1 VPYEADDAFPDPGAA
16 TLIWR
21 HINVSKFVS
30 LIATR
35 CLWFSRVSDLEDRFE
50 GSYPAPNAAR
60 RRAIERLTVN
70 LGAPADVQ
78 ATYLS
83 DFYRDLRARV
93 YVNCWYAG
101 EHESAALW
109 QAATR
114 EGASVAIKS
123 TFGALTGSIQ
133 TGEEPFHAGG
143 VSYLDYRTEE
153 LAEGHL
159 LSAFF
164 CKRKSYEHEHE
175 VRAVIHRPD
184 DDPLPGL
191 AILVDIE
198 SLVSEVVV
206 APSAPTWVRD
216 IIRSLVTQYGF
227 DFPVTQSALDADP
240 LY

>member
-1 VPYEADDAFPDPGAA
+1 
-16 TLIWR
+16 
-21 HINVSKFVS
+21 
-30 LIATR
+30 
-35 CLWFSRVSDLEDRFE
+35 
-50 GSYPAPNAAR
+50 
-60 RRAIERLTVN
+60 
-70 LGAPADVQ
+70 
-78 ATYLS
+78 
-83 DFYRDLRARV
+83 
-93 YVNCWYAG
+93 
-101 EHESAALW
+101 
-109 QAATR
+109 
-114 EGASVAIKS
+114 
-123 TFGALTGSIQ
+123 
-133 TGEEPFHAGG
+133 
-143 VSYLDYRTEE
+143 

>member
-1 VPYEADDAFPDPGAA
+1 VPYEPDEAFPDPGAGSV
-16 TLIWR
+16 IWR
-21 HINVSKFVS
+21 HINISKFVS
-30 LIATR
+30 MISTR
-35 CLWFSRVSDLEDRFE
+35 ALWFTRVSDLEDRFE
-50 GSYPAPNAAR
+50 GSYPVPNAVR

-70 LGAPADVQ
+70 LGAPAAVE

-93 YVNCWYAG
+93 YVNCWYVG

-123 TFGALTGSIQ
+123 TFGALTGAIQ
-133 TGEEPFHAGG
+133 TGDEPFHAGS

-164 CKRKSYEHEHE
+164 CKRKSYEHERE
-175 VRAVIHRPD
+175 VRAVIYRPD
-184 DDPLPGL
+184 EDSLPGL
-191 AILVDIE
+191 IIPVDVE
-198 SLVSEVVV
+198 ALVSEVVV
-206 APSAPTWVRD
+206 APSEPVWIRDVVR
-216 IIRSLVTQYGF
+216 SMVAQYGF
-227 DFPVTQSALDADP
+227 DIPVTQSALDADP